1 MGLTRFGP
9 MLRQVTKHLLPPLY
23 TLAAADVAELTRT
36 ERRKDGV
43 RVTRG
48 AYVSRAV
55 PATPPHVVGAA
66 LAVLPESALASHR
79 TAAVLLG
86 APIGFA
92 APMEFAV
99 PPGVYRA
106 RRRGVRIHVRDRRP
120 ADRTV
125 LEGLQVTSGA
135 QTWLDLAAVLP
146 ADELVAVGD
155 ALYRRQ
161 HLDAASLGERL
172 DRATGTRGVAR
183 ARTLAPMLTPLA
195 ASRPESLARFW
206 LIDGGLPEP
215 VPQVPIHDRRG
226 REVAH
231 GDLGYPQWKVLIEY
245 EGRQHADP
253 RQFGLD
259 VDRYSLMAA
268 DGWLV
273 VRLARLH
280 LRRAL
285 VIDRVGRALRSR
297 GARW

>member
-1 MGLTRFGP
+1 M
-9 MLRQVTKHLLPPLY
+9 TKHLLPPLY

-36 ERRKDGV
+36 QRRKDGV

-66 LAVLPESALASHR
+66 LEVLPESALASHR

-86 APIGFA
+86 APIDFA

-106 RRRGVRIHVRDRRP
+106 RRRGIRIHVRDLRP
-120 ADRTV
+120 ADRSV
-125 LEGLQVTSGA
+125 LEGLPVTSGA

-161 HLDAASLGERL
+161 HLDAARLGERL
-172 DRATGTRGVAR
+172 DRAQGTRGVAR

-206 LIDGGLPEP
+206 LIDGGLPVP
-215 VPQVPIHDRRG
+215 VPQVPIRDRWG

-231 GDLGYPQWKVLIEY
+231 GDLGYPEWKVLIEY

-253 RQFGLD
+253 RQFRLD
-259 VDRYSLMAA
+259 VDRYSQMAA

-273 VRLARLH
+273 VRLADLH

-285 VIDRVGRALRSR
+285 VIDRVGRALWSR

>member
-1 MGLTRFGP
+1 M
-9 MLRQVTKHLLPPLY
+9 TKHLLPPIY
-23 TLAAADVAELTRT
+23 TLSAADVAELTRT
-36 ERRKDGV
+36 ERRRDGV

-55 PATPPHVVGAA
+55 SATPPHLVEAA

-79 TAAVLLG
+79 TAGVLLG
-86 APIGFA
+86 APLDFVP
-92 APMEFAV
+92 PMEFAV
-99 PPGVYRA
+99 PPGAYRA
-106 RRRGVRIHVRDRRP
+106 RRRGIRMHVRDLTA

-125 LEGLQVTSGA
+125 LAGLPVTSGA

-146 ADELVAVGD
+146 PEELVAVGD
-155 ALYRRQ
+155 ALYRAG

-172 DRATGTRGVAR
+172 DRAQGFRGVAR
-183 ARTLAPMLTPLA
+183 ARSLAPLLTPRA

-206 LIDGGLPEP
+206 LIDAGLPVP
-215 VPQVPIHDRRG
+215 VPQVPIHDRWG

-231 GDLGYPQWKVLIEY
+231 GDLGYPEWKVLVEY
-245 EGRQHADP
+245 EGLQHADP

-273 VRLARLH
+273 VRLAHLH
-280 LRRAL
+280 LRRAV
-285 VIDRVGRALRSR
+285 VIDRVGRALWSR

>member
-1 MGLTRFGP
+1 M
-9 MLRQVTKHLLPPLY
+9 TKHLLPPVY

-48 AYVSRAV
+48 AYISRAV
-55 PATPPHVVGAA
+55 PATPAYQVSAA
-66 LAVLPESALASHR
+66 LAVLPAEALASHR

-86 APIGFA
+86 APLDFV

-99 PPGVYRA
+99 PPGIYRA
-106 RRRGVRIHVRDRRP
+106 RRRGVRIHVRDLLP

-125 LEGLQVTSGA
+125 LDGLPVTSGA

-146 ADELVAVGD
+146 SDELIAVGD
-155 ALYRRQ
+155 AIYREE
-161 HLDAASLGERL
+161 HLDAAALGERL
-172 DRATGTRGVAR
+172 DRATGIRGVAR
-183 ARTLAPMLTPLA
+183 TRALAPLLTPSA

-206 LIDGGLPEP
+206 LIDGGLPAP
-215 VPQVPIHDRRG
+215 VPQVPVHDRWG

-231 GDLGYPQWKVLIEY
+231 GDLGYPEWKVLIEY
-245 EGRQHADP
+245 EGKQHADP

-273 VRLARLH
+273 VRLAKVH
-280 LRRAL
+280 LRRDL
-285 VIDRVGRALRSR
+285 VIDRVGRALWSR